1 MSKIPNTFSLSTI
14 EAEYIVVSHAC
25 KEAIWLKGLL
35 GEYGK
40 VQDKVNLL
48 CDHQSVTHLANNP
61 TYHSKTKH
69 FTVKYHFVR

>member
-1 MSKIPNTFSLSTI
+1 MSKIQNTFSLSTI

-48 CDHQSVTHLANNP
+48 CDRQSVTHLANNP

-69 FTVKYHFVR
+69 ITVKYHFVR